1 MEFLSNI
8 NWDRVLFYTGK
19 IGVVVTALF
28 VAYVVFKAM
37 IKALKKGEE
46 VSKDMIHSFDVNIQK
61 KGQMNEKQLYMS
73 KVGIMYR
80 FGTYDMKPSQYML
93 LRFAI
98 GILIALIG
106 ILLGG
111 GAYSLVAIPI
121 GYFATDFLFKGLNK
135 QDNEAM
141 MMDIYNTYAN
151 LKIQLV
157 SGIYIGDCMEY
168 TYKIVQNERYKEA
181 LKELLLNF
189 SDKTITSSEAIEIFR
204 NRFNS
209 RNIDK
214 LCAMLSS
221 FVEYGISDSYL
232 QDIMFEVQELLEADE
247 IKSRHDIE
255 TKTGMITFAFFVLV
269 VILVAFGMAG
279 SMGGVGSFILGT

>member
-8 NWDRVLFYTGK
+8 NWNRVLFYTGK
-19 IGVVVTALF
+19 IGVVV
-28 VAYVVFKAM
+28 VAIFAAYIVFKAM
-37 IKALKKGEE
+37 IEALKKGEE
-46 VSKDMIHSFDVNIQK
+46 VSKDMIHNFDVNIQK

-73 KVGIMYR
+73 KIGIMYR

-93 LRFAI
+93 LRLAV
-98 GILIALIG
+98 GILIALLG

-121 GYFATDFLFKGLNK
+121 GYFATDFLFKYLNK

-168 TYKIVQNERYKEA
+168 TYQIVQNERYKEA

-255 TKTGMITFAFFVLV
+255 SKTGMITFAFFVLV
-269 VILVAFGMAG
+269 VALVAFGMAG
-279 SMGGVGSFILGT
+279 SMGGVGSFITGA

>member
-1 MEFLSNI
+1 
-8 NWDRVLFYTGK
+8 
-19 IGVVVTALF
+19 
-28 VAYVVFKAM
+28 
-37 IKALKKGEE
+37 
-46 VSKDMIHSFDVNIQK
+46 
-61 KGQMNEKQLYMS
+61 MS
-73 KVGIMYR
+73 KIGIMYR
-80 FGTYDMKPSQYML
+80 FGTYDMKPSQYLL
-93 LRFAI
+93 LRLAI
-98 GILIALIG
+98 GILIALLG

-111 GAYSLVAIPI
+111 GVYSLVAIPI
-121 GYFATDFLFKGLNK
+121 GYFATDFLFKYLNK

-255 TKTGMITFAFFVLV
+255 SKTGMITFAFFVLV
-269 VILVAFGMAG
+269 VALVAFGMAG
-279 SMGGVGSFILGT
+279 SMGGVGSFITGA